1 MTTHHSSAYL
11 TDLVRELC
19 NVSGETEWVEFKEN
33 NADPEII
40 GKNISA
46 LSNSAVLS
54 GKTAAYIVWGIRD
67 DDHAVVGTSFEPQR
81 TRRGN
86 EELENWLLRLLEPKI
101 DFRFFTVEI
110 DGKPVVLLEIAR
122 PIHQPVNFSGAEY
135 IRVGSYTKNLRDFPE
150 KERTLWRI
158 FDQTPFEDSAAAAH
172 QRDEEVLKLLD
183 YPAYFDLLD
192 LPLPENR
199 DAILSALADDNIIR
213 RSKASGWD
221 VTNLGALLL
230 AKRLSDFRRLGRK
243 AVRIIQYRGA
253 GRTEAIK
260 EREEAKGYA
269 SGFNGLIGYINDLL
283 PSNEIIGQAFRK
295 TLPMFPASAVR
306 ELVANALIH
315 QDFSITGAGPMFEIF
330 DDRIEITNPG
340 EPLVATERFVDTPP
354 KSRNEALASLMR
366 RFGMCEER
374 GSGIDR
380 VVAEIEL
387 FQLPAPLFEAPNG
400 STRAVLFA
408 HRPLAKMGKEDRMRA
423 CYLHACLKYVM
434 REFLTNASLRKRF
447 GVKDGNKSAVSRYIR
462 EAIEADLIKPYD
474 LKASRKT
481 MRYVPYWA

>member
-1 MTTHHSSAYL
+1 MTAHHSSDYL

-33 NADPEII
+33 NVDPEMI

-46 LSNSAVLS
+46 LANSAALS
-54 GKTAAYIVWGIRD
+54 GKASAYILWGIRD
-67 DDHAVVGTSFEPQR
+67 DDHAVVGTTFEPQR
-81 TRRGN
+81 ARRGN

-110 DGKPVVLLEIAR
+110 DSIPIVLLEIAR
-122 PIHQPVNFSGAEY
+122 PAHQPVNFSGSEY
-135 IRVGSYTKNLRDFPE
+135 IRVGSYTKKLKDFPE
-150 KERTLWRI
+150 KERALWRI
-158 FDQTPFEDSAAAAH
+158 FDQTPFEDSVAATH
-172 QRDEEVLKLLD
+172 QRDDEVLKLLD

-199 DAILSALADDNIIR
+199 NAILSALADDNIIR
-213 RSKASGWD
+213 RSKAGGWD

-230 AKRLSDFRRLGRK
+230 ARKLSDFGRLGRK
-243 AVRIIQYRGA
+243 AIRVIQYRGA

-260 EREEAKGYA
+260 EREETKGYA
-269 SGFNGLIGYINDLL
+269 CGFGGLISYIDGLL
-283 PSNEIIGQAFRK
+283 PSNEIIGQVFRK
-295 TLPMFPASAVR
+295 TLPMFPSSAVR

-374 GSGIDR
+374 GSGVDR
-380 VVAEIEL
+380 VVAQIEL

-400 STRAVLFA
+400 FTRAVLFA
-408 HRPLAKMGKEDRMRA
+408 HKPLARMNKEERMRA

-447 GVKDGNKSAVSRYIR
+447 GVKDENKSTVSRYIR
-462 EAIEADLIKPYD
+462 EAIEAGLIKPYD
-474 LKASRKT
+474 PGASRRT
-481 MRYVPYWA
+481 MQYVPYWA